1 MRELEI
7 PRQRLTILAVRRRI
21 DKVRLEMER
30 RHLRL
35 IIRRDLH
42 GEQAITRTMIFV
54 QRGVAASYNDLDLES
69 DPPSHTDI

>member
-7 PRQRLTILAVRRRI
+7 PRQRLAILALGRRV
-21 DKVRLEMER
+21 DKVGLEMER

-35 IIRRDLH
+35 IIRRDFH

-54 QRGVAASYNDLDLES
+54 
-69 DPPSHTDI
+69 